1 MSFVTAIGLFLEA
14 CPGPPLAQAG
24 LRIAALQP
32 VKGIPE
38 LGPKAPAAASDRGEP
53 AAGPYLSSAQQVGK
67 RLKCRAEY
75 LARAAGKHGY
85 SFSRAL
91 RWMRFLHAMAL
102 LAEGCRV
109 ETVANRL
116 GFSDIAGWSRFTK
129 RLVGRSR
136 SQLPVVPLEL
146 WVRKAVDDVFFGV
159 PACVAP
165 RGGGERS
172 ENDNKKDRFD
182 IAGGVLRAHLART
195 GGNAAGPHPSRQG
208 EEAR

>member
-32 VKGIPE
+32 VKGIPG
-38 LGPKAPAAASDRGEP
+38 LGGKAPAASERGESD
-53 AAGPYLSSAQQVGK
+53 ADSYLSSARQIGD
-67 RLKCRAEY
+67 RLECRAEY
-75 LARAAGKHGY
+75 LCRAAGKHGY
-85 SFSRAL
+85 SFTRAL

-109 ETVANRL
+109 ETVAYRL

-146 WVRKAVDDVFFGV
+146 WVRKAMDDVFFGV

-165 RGGGERS
+165 RGGGERG